1 MIGFEKILLLYR
13 KVFCECPECGTVFR
27 LSDAQIQSAARPST
41 DWLSKIN
48 ADIRGLEAKIQR
60 AEEQFKRKREEVVA
74 RQRKKSEREVAT
86 KVARIVP
93 NFKQVA
99 GNTRDIKVI
108 GHPVKFVS
116 FDGKDEGEVKR
127 IRFIDY
133 PPGSKTQE
141 RMLRSIE
148 KTLRKGNV
156 EWKTLRI
163 DESGRVG
170 EEEEEK

>member
-1 MIGFEKILLLYR
+1 MVLGFYQL
-13 KVFCECPECGTVFR
+13 
-27 LSDAQIQSAARPST
+27 PS
-41 DWLSKIN
+41 
-48 ADIRGLEAKIQR
+48 GLEAKIAR
-60 AEEQFKRKREEVVA
+60 AEELFQKKREEVVA

-116 FDGKDEGEVKR
+116 FDGKDRGEVKQ

-133 PPGSKTQE
+133 PPESSTHE

-148 KTLRKGNV
+148 DTLQKGNV

-170 EEEEEK
+170 EEE